1 MNTGDKTRADAA
13 GTNGGLYAHC
23 DWHFAEAKHGAMHA
37 MSLSPQGPASS
48 GIAIELSLQGA
59 GAKAATGVCNT
70 TSMARMPKM
79 AMNVRITKTD
89 HRNTDPSQ

>member
-1 MNTGDKTRADAA
+1 
-13 GTNGGLYAHC
+13 
-23 DWHFAEAKHGAMHA
+23 

-70 TSMARMPKM
+70 TSMARMPNM
-79 AMNVRITKTD
+79 AMSVRITWD
-89 HRNTDPSQ
+89 